1 MANNVTNEQIRVS
14 LDVLTP
20 SQSIVD
26 LAVRFPIYVI
36 NEYHTVQSDC
46 EQTDTSAGDYIK
58 NKPNLDLKADKVT
71 NATGGNFASLDS
83 NGNIVDSE
91 RSVEKVDN
99 NDTSNLPTLD
109 KVNALLEAM
118 PEPMQFKGSLG
129 TGGTITTLPDVSS
142 LNEGFTYKVIT
153 AGTYAGQIAKIG
165 DTFISDGTQWVLIP
179 SGDEPSGTVT
189 SIKIKA
195 NTPINI
201 DTDEAITNSG
211 ERTISHANS
220 GAIAGNYGDSAAQ
233 TPAYGATFKVP
244 YVAVNATG
252 HVTEISEH
260 TVKIP
265 ASDNTDTHRPIQM
278 NGTEI
283 LGNDTTALN
292 LKAGSNVTLTNSS
305 GTVTIASSDS
315 TKADKVSSAT
325 NGNFAGLD
333 ANGNLIDSGKKV
345 ADFQPAGNYKTTQ
358 SAVPSPTASGSA
370 KSFIDSIA
378 QDGNGVITATK
389 KTLLNALMGSG
400 YGTCSTAAATTEK
413 SVVLSNYE
421 KELGGLIVV
430 KFDNA
435 VPANA
440 TLNINSKGAN
450 VIYYTGSPITDNII
464 KAGDKA
470 LFMYT
475 TSTNY
480 TLITTGRLARESVVG
495 LSISGTTIT
504 ITKADGSTSTITTQ
518 DTKNTAGSTDSSS
531 KLYLI
536 GATSQADNPQTY
548 SDDEVYTTNGVLT
561 TKAVQVGGGKV
572 RMEYDTTTD
581 TLKFNFI

>member
-36 NEYHTVQSDC
+36 NEYTVQSDW
-46 EQTDTSAGDYIK
+46 EQADTSAGDYIK

-220 GAIAGNYGDSAAQ
+220 GATAGNYGDSAAQ
-233 TPAYGATFKVP
+233 TPTYGATFKVP
-244 YVAVNATG
+244 YVAVNETG

-333 ANGNLIDSGKKV
+333 ANGNLIDSGKK
-345 ADFQPAGNYKTTQ
+345 ASDFKTVQT
-358 SAVPSPTASGSA
+358 AVLDPTASGTSTTA
-370 KSFIDSIA
+370 ITNIT
-378 QDGNGVITATK
+378 QDTNGVIVPTK
-389 KTLLNALMGSG
+389 KT
-400 YGTCSTAAATTEK
+400 
-413 SVVLSNYE
+413 
-421 KELGGLIVV
+421 IV
-430 KFDNA
+430 
-435 VPANA
+435 
-440 TLNINSKGAN
+440 
-450 VIYYTGSPITDNII
+450 
-464 KAGDKA
+464 
-470 LFMYT
+470 
-475 TSTNY
+475 
-480 TLITTGRLARESVVG
+480 
-495 LSISGTTIT
+495 
-504 ITKADGSTSTITTQ
+504 

-548 SDDEVYTTNGVLT
+548 SDDEVYTTSGVLT
-561 TKAVQVGGGKV
+561 TKSVRVGGGSST
-572 RMEYDTTTD
+572 MQWNSNDNAID
-581 TLKFNFI
+581 FIFS

>member
-1 MANNVTNEQIRVS
+1 MANTVTNEHIRVS

-26 LAVRFPIYVI
+26 LAVRFPIYV
-36 NEYHTVQSDC
+36 HTVQSDC

-118 PEPMQFKGSLG
+118 PEPMLFKGSLG

-201 DTDEAITNSG
+201 DTDEAIITSG

-220 GAIAGNYGDSAAQ
+220 GATAGNYGDSAAQ

-315 TKADKVSSAT
+315 TKADKVSNAVA
-325 NGNFAGLD
+325 GNLAELD
-333 ANGNLIDSGKKV
+333 SNGNLTDSGGKLSSL
-345 ADFQPAGNYKTTQ
+345 ADN
-358 SAVPSPTASGSA
+358 S
-370 KSFIDSIA
+370 
-378 QDGNGVITATK
+378 
-389 KTLLNALMGSG
+389 
-400 YGTCSTAAATTEK
+400 
-413 SVVLSNYE
+413 SVVHTTGAETVGGVKTFSN
-421 KELGGLIVV
+421 GLINGSL
-430 KFDNA
+430 FF
-435 VPANA
+435 
-440 TLNINSKGAN
+440 
-450 VIYYTGSPITDNII
+450 GSPITPISLSGNATWNIDDL
-464 KAGDKA
+464 KNMMKVV
-470 LFMYT
+470 LSS
-475 TSTNY
+475 STNSI
-480 TLITTGRLARESVVG
+480 TLPNGGENTFRFQIIVAQDSTGSRALT
-495 LSISGTTIT
+495 ISGVSGVNVYNPSEFDFSGGGANQICVCTI
-504 ITKADGSTSTITTQ
+504 IWDGTEYI
-518 DTKNTAGSTDSSS
+518 
-531 KLYLI
+531 Y
-536 GATSQADNPQTY
+536 
-548 SDDEVYTTNGVLT
+548 ECTNY
-561 TKAVQVGGGKV
+561 VGG
-572 RMEYDTTTD
+572 E
-581 TLKFNFI
+581 

>member
-36 NEYHTVQSDC
+36 NEYTVQSDW
-46 EQTDTSAGDYIK
+46 EQADTSAGDYIK

-220 GAIAGNYGDSAAQ
+220 GATAGNYGDSAAQ

-333 ANGNLIDSGKKV
+333 ANGNLIDSGKK
-345 ADFQPAGNYKTTQ
+345 ASDFKTVQT
-358 SAVPSPTASGSA
+358 AVLDPTASGTSTTA
-370 KSFIDSIA
+370 ITNIT
-378 QDGNGVITATK
+378 QDTNGVIVPTK
-389 KTLLNALMGSG
+389 KT
-400 YGTCSTAAATTEK
+400 
-413 SVVLSNYE
+413 
-421 KELGGLIVV
+421 IV
-430 KFDNA
+430 
-435 VPANA
+435 
-440 TLNINSKGAN
+440 
-450 VIYYTGSPITDNII
+450 
-464 KAGDKA
+464 
-470 LFMYT
+470 
-475 TSTNY
+475 
-480 TLITTGRLARESVVG
+480 
-495 LSISGTTIT
+495 
-504 ITKADGSTSTITTQ
+504 
-518 DTKNTAGSTDSSS
+518 DTKNTAGSTDS
-531 KLYLI
+531 
-536 GATSQADNPQTY
+536 
-548 SDDEVYTTNGVLT
+548 
-561 TKAVQVGGGKV
+561 
-572 RMEYDTTTD
+572 
-581 TLKFNFI
+581 